1 MYHEKLQC
9 WENVSNQLYWSS
21 ILGIAPGSR
30 HFDRKYTWRK
40 KNCII
45 KLNICI
51 ELVDL

>member
-9 WENVSNQLYWSS
+9 WENVSNQWYWSR

-30 HFDRKYTWRK
+30 RFDRKYSWRK
-40 KNCII
+40 DYIK